1 METFNYA
8 SVILNAGDHYQ
19 KLLGSGKLSGN
30 YINNASYYRLNAND
44 SPLLTNSSSAPQS
57 NSKATVVELSST
69 AMKISDI
76 LLKENITSS
85 SSTNFDSFLKNISH
99 QLQELG
105 EGAEILLE
113 KPNSANEERIAIS
126 EQAANYLLSK
136 YYNAEPLYPE
146 SSSENPFAGLDR
158 HSLSKIAFD
167 DSGDFTSP
175 ERYLAF
181 MEMTEND
188 IDFRNKGFELEQER
202 QEKQFE
208 TEDRQGKSE
217 NWGNDIDLQDIG
229 VQIEESL
236 ISAMTEAEKNWRGIS
251 DSSEKDKNTLSN
263 ADTDRKP
270 SNITTS
276 LPEYNNGLKKAQDSF
291 FAIIS
296 NDQGQHSLISIDIQ
310 EINKNS
316 HNLNL
321 LDSALR
327 TQENNHSDGE
337 NSSWVPYQNIL

>member
-1 METFNYA
+1 MQTFNYA
-8 SVILNAGDHYQ
+8 SFILNANNHYNQ
-19 KLLGSGKLSGN
+19 KVLGHEKLSGH
-30 YINNASYYRLNAND
+30 YINNASYYGLKTGE
-44 SPLLTNSSSAPQS
+44 SPLLTNSSSEAQS
-57 NSKATVVELSST
+57 STQVTAVELSST

-76 LLKENITSS
+76 LLKENGTSS
-85 SSTNFDSFLKNISH
+85 SSANFDSFLKNISE

-105 EGAEILLE
+105 NEAEILLE
-113 KPNSANEERIAIS
+113 KTNSSNEGRIAIS

-136 YYNAEPLYPE
+136 YYNTESPYPE
-146 SSSENPFAGLDR
+146 ASSENPFAGLDR

-188 IDFRNKGFELEQER
+188 IAFRNDSLDKENELNDS
-202 QEKQFE
+202 EKDLTQ
-208 TEDRQGKSE
+208 KSLSNTIAAQAE
-217 NWGNDIDLQDIG
+217 A
-229 VQIEESL
+229 SL
-236 ISAMTEAEKNWRGIS
+236 ISAMTDAEKSWRRIS
-251 DSSEKDKNTLSN
+251 DSSEKDKNTLSD
-263 ADTDRKP
+263 AGTDEKA

-296 NDQGQHSLISIDIQ
+296 NNQGQHSLVSIDIQ
-310 EINKNS
+310 DITKNS

-327 TQENNHSDGE
+327 IQENNQSNGE
-337 NSSWVPYQNIL
+337 NSSWVPYQSIFQ

>member
-1 METFNYA
+1 MKTFNYA
-8 SVILNAGDHYQ
+8 NIILNANDHYNQ
-19 KLLGSGKLSGN
+19 KILGSGKLSGN
-30 YINNASYYRLNAND
+30 YINNASYYGLKAGE
-44 SPLLTNSSSAPQS
+44 SPLLTNNHSAPQS
-57 NSKATVVELSST
+57 NTKATAVELSST
-69 AMKISDI
+69 AMKISDL
-76 LLKENITSS
+76 LLKENTKNSS
-85 SSTNFDSFLKNISH
+85 PANFDSFLKNISQ

-113 KPNSANEERIAIS
+113 KPNSVNEERIAIS

-136 YYNAEPLYPE
+136 YYNAESPYPE
-146 SSSENPFAGLDR
+146 ASSENPFSGLDR

-202 QEKQFE
+202 QEKQLE
-208 TEDRQGKSE
+208 MHNRQEKSE
-217 NWGNDIDLQDIG
+217 NWGNDIG
-229 VQIEESL
+229 VKIEENL

-251 DSSEKDKNTLSN
+251 DSTEKDKNTLSN
-263 ADTDRKP
+263 EDTDRES
-270 SNITTS
+270 SNISPS

-296 NDQGQHSLISIDIQ
+296 NDQGQYSLVSIDIQ
-310 EINKNS
+310 DITKNS

-327 TQENNHSDGE
+327 IQENNPSNGE
-337 NSSWVPYQNIL
+337 NSSWVPYQSIFQ

>member
-1 METFNYA
+1 M
-8 SVILNAGDHYQ
+8 
-19 KLLGSGKLSGN
+19 
-30 YINNASYYRLNAND
+30 
-44 SPLLTNSSSAPQS
+44 
-57 NSKATVVELSST
+57 
-69 AMKISDI
+69 
-76 LLKENITSS
+76 
-85 SSTNFDSFLKNISH
+85 
-99 QLQELG
+99 
-105 EGAEILLE
+105 E

-136 YYNAEPLYPE
+136 YYNAEPLYLE

-188 IDFRNKGFELEQER
+188 IDFRNKGFELA
-202 QEKQFE
+202 QEKQE
-208 TEDRQGKSE
+208 KQLEMQDRQGKSE
-217 NWGNDIDLQDIG
+217 NWVNDLG

-251 DSSEKDKNTLSN
+251 DSTEKNKNTSSN
-263 ADTDRKP
+263 ADKDIKP

-296 NDQGQHSLISIDIQ
+296 NDQGQHSLVSIDIQ

-337 NSSWVPYQNIL
+337 NSSWVPYQSIL

>member
-19 KLLGSGKLSGN
+19 KLLGSGELSGN
-30 YINNASYYRLNAND
+30 YINNASYYGLNANE
-44 SPLLTNSSSAPQS
+44 SPLLTNSSSAPQN
-57 NSKATVVELSST
+57 NSPATVVELSST
-69 AMKISDI
+69 AAKISNI
-76 LLKENITSS
+76 LLKENTTSS
-85 SSTNFDSFLKNISH
+85 SSTNFDSFLKNISQ
-99 QLQELG
+99 QLKELG
-105 EGAEILLE
+105 KEAEILSE
-113 KPNSANEERIAIS
+113 KPNSVNEERVAIS

-136 YYNAEPLYPE
+136 YYNTESPYPDA
-146 SSSENPFAGLDR
+146 SSENPFAGLDR

-188 IDFRNKGFELEQER
+188 IDFRNKGFELKH
-202 QEKQFE
+202 EKQE
-208 TEDRQGKSE
+208 TQLEMQDRQGKGDNS
-217 NWGNDIDLQDIG
+217 GNDIG
-229 VQIEESL
+229 VKIEESL

-251 DSSEKDKNTLSN
+251 DSTEKDKNTLSN
-263 ADTDRKP
+263 EDTDKET
-270 SNITTS
+270 SNTSTS

-296 NDQGQHSLISIDIQ
+296 NDQGQYSLVSIDIQ
-310 EINKNS
+310 DITKNS

-321 LDSALR
+321 LDSALQP
-327 TQENNHSDGE
+327 QESNQSDGD
-337 NSSWVPYQNIL
+337 NSSWVPYQSLLK